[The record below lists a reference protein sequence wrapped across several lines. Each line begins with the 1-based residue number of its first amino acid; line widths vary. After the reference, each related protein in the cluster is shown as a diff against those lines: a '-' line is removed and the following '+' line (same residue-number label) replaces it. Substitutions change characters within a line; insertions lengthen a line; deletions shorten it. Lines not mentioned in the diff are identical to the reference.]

1 MKRTLCLMALVLLIV
16 SALSATEE
24 TTSPSYSGGIDN
36 ANAKATTQVSLNIGG
51 GDASASKIELYF
63 LKAQDE
69 NQSATS
75 QAPDNTKLQPSVALA
90 FNSTPNVADNTADGS
105 GVYAWWRVLYG
116 GNLFIKLEIDKALS
130 IAGSGLEAETIEW
143 EATATV
149 DTGKENDDQ
158 NSTGTTVYS
167 SGSEGKPKTA
177 TFENH
182 YGSTGVQSF
191 GQAKI
196 DIQTD
201 ADEIYS
207 NIPAGKYSATLTLKC
222 TTGN

>member
-1 MKRTLCLMALVLLIV
+1 MKKNLCLITLVLLMA
-16 SALSATEE
+16 SALSATETE
-24 TTSPSYSGGIDN
+24 AVVPSYSGGL
-36 ANAKATTQVSLNIGG
+36 ANAKAATQVSLNIGG
-51 GDASASKIELYF
+51 GTGSAAKIELYF
-63 LKAQDE
+63 IDGKDLNQTAVSKAPANLK
-69 NQSATS
+69 N
-75 QAPDNTKLQPSVALA
+75 SVELA
-90 FNSTPNVADNTADGS
+90 FNDKANVADNAKS
-105 GVYAWWRVLYG
+105 VVYAWWRVLYG
-116 GNLFIKLEIDKALS
+116 GNLDIQLEIDKALS

>member
-1 MKRTLCLMALVLLIV
+1 MKKNLCLITLVLLIA
-16 SALSATEE
+16 SALSAAGPEAV
-24 TTSPSYSGGIDN
+24 SPSYSGGL
-36 ANAKATTQVSLNIGG
+36 ANAKAATQVSLNIGG
-51 GDASASKIELYF
+51 GTESAAKIELYF
-63 LKAQDE
+63 IDGKDLNQTAVSEAPTNLK
-69 NQSATS
+69 N
-75 QAPDNTKLQPSVALA
+75 SVELA
-90 FNSTPNVADNTADGS
+90 FNDKANVADNAKS
-105 GVYAWWRVLYG
+105 VVYAWWRVLYG
-116 GNLFIKLEIDKALS
+116 GNLGIQLEIDKALS
-130 IAGSGLEAETIEW
+130 IAGSGLDAETIEW

-158 NSTGTTVYS
+158 NATGTTVYS
-167 SGSEGKPKTA
+167 SGSKGKPKIA